1 MEIYN
6 FKKKLKR
13 YEKGDTNETENALI
27 EAWYRSYAIEE
38 RQLSEDETSYLRKI
52 ILNKIKGTTCKPRV
66 SCLSLFQMA
75 ASVAIISTV
84 SL

>member
-6 FKKKLKR
+6 FKKKFKR
-13 YEKGDTNETENALI
+13 YEKGDANETENALI

-38 RQLSEDETSYLRKI
+38 RQLGEDEALYLRKT

-66 SCLSLFQMA
+66 SYLFLFQMA

>member
-38 RQLSEDETSYLRKI
+38 RQLSEDETSYLRKT
-52 ILNKIKGTTCKPRV
+52 ILNKIKGAAYKPRV
-66 SCLSLFQMA
+66 SYLSLFQMA